1 MLSYFYKAIKYK
13 TWKSSVKNDIL
24 SNIAKHTNFTI
35 PFTDVL
41 IGLGYRSLW
50 SKASVNLKIK
60 NQIWEPEIKI

>member
-1 MLSYFYKAIKYK
+1 MVIMLSYFYKAIKYK

-41 IGLGYRSLW
+41 IGLGYRSL
-50 SKASVNLKIK
+50 
-60 NQIWEPEIKI
+60 